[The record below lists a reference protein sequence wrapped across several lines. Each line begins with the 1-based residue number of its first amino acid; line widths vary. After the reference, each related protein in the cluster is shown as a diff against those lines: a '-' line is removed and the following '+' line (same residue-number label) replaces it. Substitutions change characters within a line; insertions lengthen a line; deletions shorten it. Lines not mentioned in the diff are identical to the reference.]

1 MCDSILNT
9 YIQNSALVPILHCR
23 VIFSCSPPC
32 HHIEGVVVSKS
43 IHGLHSMET
52 MVLIPR
58 TSTSRVLCKLSVL
71 TSPRGTVPLS
81 HPAWH
86 PQLLT
91 VGFFSPSLASFQ
103 RRSRRAP
110 HEEAPHERSRSS
122 RKRHPCHKSH
132 GGVQTQHTHGGH
144 PASNAKR
151 GQGCVCPSGPHAG
164 LPKPSPGAG
173 HGNEGGK
180 AAKPLGEQSVARGR
194 QPGPARQPQ
203 PTHQNV
209 LRLRPS
215 LRGARENQVVL
226 LLRDGAA

>member
-1 MCDSILNT
+1 MCDSIFNT

-23 VIFSCSPPC
+23 VIFSCSPQC

-52 MVLIPR
+52 YTKNKHIPCIVQ
-58 TSTSRVLCKLSVL
+58 TVGAHQPKGD
-71 TSPRGTVPLS
+71 SPFVPPSLAS
-81 HPAWH
+81 
-86 PQLLT
+86 LT
-91 VGFFSPSLASFQ
+91 VGFFSPSPASFQ

-122 RKRHPCHKSH
+122 RKRQPRHTSH

-180 AAKPLGEQSVARGR
+180 AAKPLGEQSVARG
-194 QPGPARQPQ
+194 QQPQ

-209 LRLRPS
+209 LWLQPS
-215 LRGARENQVVL
+215 LRGARENQAVL